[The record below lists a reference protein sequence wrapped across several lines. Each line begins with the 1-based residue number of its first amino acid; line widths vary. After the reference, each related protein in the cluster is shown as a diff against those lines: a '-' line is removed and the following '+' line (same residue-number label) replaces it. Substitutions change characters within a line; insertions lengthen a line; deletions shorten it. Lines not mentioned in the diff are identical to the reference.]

1 MKNIF
6 LWLFALLVLQ
16 PSLFSQRVVEVS
28 YAQDRQGN
36 YVFSCMNKAY
46 CNYVLTIEF
55 TTLQNAKSDHSL
67 PYEAEIK
74 PGLNKLFT
82 LSQEKGTDGIQL
94 KYKSSYRK
102 GCLHPSVHPDFTYLL
117 PVAPGK
123 EVQAYEIWNTTGNSA
138 GGATQGDKGDS
149 SYTIRL
155 KSKPGDTIYAARRGV
170 VAGVDVSNSENDAGA
185 TTTGSW
191 NYIEIVQG
199 DCSFGQ
205 YGVLKK
211 DGAFVK
217 PGQVVEA
224 GTPLGLVGG
233 DKYGRGSD
241 VRFSVSYYG
250 GQLSAPSPLQFWTKK
265 NGKGRLRHGGTYIS
279 EHPQAIITQEMSK
292 APVKK
297 GKGKGKV

>member
-6 LWLFALLVLQ
+6 LLLATLFTLQ
-16 PSLFSQRVVEVS
+16 SPLFSQKTIEVS
-28 YAQDRQGN
+28 YALDRQGN
-36 YVFSCMNKAY
+36 YIFSCMNRAY
-46 CNYVLTIEF
+46 CTYVVSIEF
-55 TTLQNAKSDHSL
+55 TTLENATSDHSL
-67 PYEAEIK
+67 PYEAEVR

-82 LSQEKGTDGIQL
+82 VTPDKGKDVQL
-94 KYKSSYRK
+94 KYKSSNRK
-102 GCLHPSVHPDFTYLL
+102 GCLHPSVNPDFTYLL
-117 PVAPGK
+117 PIAPGK
-123 EVQAYEIWNTTGNSA
+123 EAQAYEVWNTKGN
-138 GGATQGDKGDS
+138 GGEGDS
-149 SYTIRL
+149 SFTIRL
-155 KSKPGDTIYAARRGV
+155 KMKPGDTIYSARRGTV
-170 VAGVDVSNSENDAGA
+170 TAVDVSNTENDAGL

-191 NYIEIVQG
+191 NYIEIIHG

-224 GTPLGLVGG
+224 GTPIGLVGG

-250 GQLSAPSPLQFWTKK
+250 GQLNTSFPLQFWTKK

-279 EHPQAIITQEMSK
+279 EHPQPILTAEISK
-292 APVKK
+292 PKPPLKKKK
-297 GKGKGKV
+297 G

>member
-6 LWLFALLVLQ
+6 CLVATLLLLQ
-16 PSLFSQRVVEVS
+16 PSLFSQRTVEVS
-28 YAQDRQGN
+28 YAQDGKGN
-36 YVFSCMNKAY
+36 FVFSCNNKAF
-46 CNYVLTIEF
+46 CNYVLSVEF
-55 TTLQNAKSDHSL
+55 TTLENAQSDHSL
-67 PYEAEIK
+67 PYEAEVR
-74 PGLNKLFT
+74 PGFNKLFT
-82 LSQEKGTDGIQL
+82 LTQIKGTDGIQI

-102 GCLHPSVHPDFTYLL
+102 GCLHPSFNPDFTYLL
-117 PVAPGK
+117 PIAPGK
-123 EVQAYEIWNTTGNSA
+123 EAQAYEIWNTSNNNAGN
-138 GGATQGDKGDS
+138 GQVDS

-155 KSKPGDTIYAARRGV
+155 KMKPGDTIYAARRGTV
-170 VAGVDVSNSENDAGA
+170 SAVDVSNTENDAGA

-191 NYIEIVQG
+191 NFVEIVHG

-224 GTPLGLVGG
+224 GTPIGLVGG

-250 GQLSAPSPLQFWTKK
+250 GQFSAPTRLQFWTKK
-265 NGKGRLRHGGTYIS
+265 NGKGRLKHGGTYIS
-279 EHPQAIITQEMSK
+279 EHPQAIIALEVSK
-292 APVKK
+292 KVPVKK
-297 GKGKGKV
+297 GKH

>member
-1 MKNIF
+1 MKNI
-6 LWLFALLVLQ
+6 LLLLSTLLVLQ
-16 PSLFSQRVVEVS
+16 TAAFSQRVVEVS
-28 YAQDRQGN
+28 YVRDRQGN
-36 YVFSCMNKAY
+36 YVFSGMNKAY

-55 TTLQNAKSDHSL
+55 TTLENAKSDRPL
-67 PYEAEIK
+67 PYQAEVK

-82 LSQEKGTDGIQL
+82 LSPEKGGDGIQV

-102 GCLHPSVHPDFTYLL
+102 GCLHPSVNPDFTYLL

-123 EVQAYEIWNTTGNSA
+123 EVQAYEIWNVTGNGA
-138 GGATQGDKGDS
+138 GNGQPDS

-170 VAGVDVSNSENDAGA
+170 VSGVDVSNSENDAGA

-191 NYIEIVQG
+191 NYIEIVHG

-205 YGVLKK
+205 YGVVKK

-217 PGQVVEA
+217 PGQTVEA
-224 GTPLGLVGG
+224 GTPIGLVGG

-279 EHPQAIITQEMSK
+279 EHPQSIITQEMRK

-297 GKGKGKV
+297 GKRKG